1 MFAEVVSTLKHKNLH
16 SMRIMACKK
25 NLKQNHK
32 FTSEQTHKKLAN
44 PRKFAPNRWFYTL
57 KHFISDLFMNKK
69 DYTLSLE

>member
-25 NLKQNHK
+25 NSSKITNLH
-32 FTSEQTHKKLAN
+32 
-44 PRKFAPNRWFYTL
+44 PNKPIKNWQSTKICPKHDSIWFYTL

-69 DYTLSLE
+69 DSLE